1 MNAETQ
7 GDVKAFVQTAEQAGG
22 FVWVIALVDFAARE
36 VRRALVSDE
45 SYSTSAAARDAG
57 FARLAALA
65 ADREA
70 HGSRTCFCATT
81 Y

>member
-1 MNAETQ
+1 MNAEAH

-36 VRRALVSDE
+36 VKRALVSDE
-45 SYSTSAAARDAG
+45 SYSTSAAAKDAG
-57 FARLAALA
+57 VARLAALA

-70 HGSRTCFCATT
+70 RA
-81 Y
+81 